1 MRKLK
6 HLPLEHWPAP
16 DHAAFDAAYRPGDI
30 FDENLGPGSHHSEGS
45 RRIMRTIWRR
55 WLGFLADNYPSDLM
69 KRPAERIT
77 PERVRTFVEHL
88 SSEVG
93 PTSVAMTVAQLYA
106 AASLIAPAMDWRWL
120 GSLRARLGT
129 RAKPKD
135 RFDRLVPAWHTLDL
149 GIEMMEKA
157 AALPAS
163 RKQRELHYRDGLF
176 LALISAWPIRRRS
189 ITALS
194 ISRHLE
200 FDDAGVNILLYP
212 EDTKSKRAET
222 FRVPEGL
229 LPYLLRYLK
238 EIRPRIVGHN
248 GHDGLWAS
256 YKGCPLTAG
265 RIYDIVRARTTAQF
279 GKTMGLHDFRR
290 AAATFI
296 ATDAPDKIGLIPG
309 TLQHL
314 SLEVGEQHYNLAR
327 SVKASRRFGAHIS
340 KLRHRLQPVSTRD
353 ED

>member
-6 HLPLEHWPAP
+6 HLPLEHWPAA

-30 FDENLGPGSHHSEGS
+30 FDETLGPGAHHSEGT

-55 WLGFLADNYPSDLM
+55 WLGFLADHYPSDLM
-69 KRPAERIT
+69 KPPAERIT
-77 PERVRTFVEHL
+77 PERVRTFVEYL
-88 SSEVG
+88 SGEVG
-93 PTSVAMTVAQLYA
+93 STSVAMTVAQLYA
-106 AASLIAPAMDWRWL
+106 ATSLTAPAMDWRWL
-120 GSLRARLGT
+120 AALRARLRS

-157 AALPAS
+157 ASLPPS
-163 RKQRELHYRDGLF
+163 RKQRELYYRDGLF

-189 ITALS
+189 IAALS

-238 EIRPRIVGHN
+238 EIRPRLVGRN
-248 GHDGLWAS
+248 KHDGLWAS

-265 RIYDIVRARTTAQF
+265 RVYDIVRARTTARF

-327 SVKASRRFGAHIS
+327 SVEASRRFGAHIS
-340 KLRHRLQPVSTRD
+340 KLRHRLQPVSTRH